1 MLKSVSSVLQLHSI
15 EVYMKTRL
23 VAGVFIASLMICSFI
38 NSQEK
43 GNTPNLAGSWSG
55 NWISDGSGHKGP
67 MKAVFRSVG
76 TNSYEA
82 YEVTFSGRFFK
93 VIPFRYKATLTVTG
107 KEGDKLTLTGSQKL
121 LGFGT
126 FEYSALADDGSFMA
140 NYSSKKDNGRFELYR
155 AR

>member
-1 MLKSVSSVLQLHSI
+1 
-15 EVYMKTRL
+15 MKTSL
-23 VAGVFIASLMICSFI
+23 VVGVLIVSLITCSLS

-43 GNTPNLAGSWSG
+43 TSTPNLAGSWSG
-55 NWISDGSGHKGP
+55 NWISEGSGHKGP

-76 TNSYEA
+76 SDS

-93 VIPFRYKATLTVTG
+93 VIPFRYKATLMVTS
-107 KEGDKLTLTGSQKL
+107 KEGDKLILTGSQKL

-126 FEYSALADDGSFMA
+126 FEYNALADEGSFIA

-155 AR
+155 GR

>member
-1 MLKSVSSVLQLHSI
+1 
-15 EVYMKTRL
+15 MKTRL
-23 VAGVFIASLMICSFI
+23 VAGVLIASLMICSFV

-43 GNTPNLAGSWSG
+43 GSTPNLAGSWSG
-55 NWISDGSGHKGP
+55 NWFSDGSGHKGT

-76 TNSYEA
+76 PDS

-93 VIPFRYKATLTVTG
+93 VIPFRYKATLSVTG
-107 KEGDKLTLTGSQKL
+107 KEGDKLILTGSQKL

-126 FEYSALADDGSFMA
+126 FEYSALADDASFMA

-155 AR
+155 GR

>member
-1 MLKSVSSVLQLHSI
+1 MLKLIYRVLKFHPI
-15 EVYMKTRL
+15 EVCMKTRL
-23 VAGVFIASLMICSFI
+23 VVGVLIASLMICSLS

-43 GNTPNLAGSWSG
+43 GSAPNLAGSWSG

-67 MKAVFRSVG
+67 MKAVFKSVG
-76 TNSYEA
+76 TDS

-107 KEGDKLTLTGSQKL
+107 KEGDKLILTGSQKL

-126 FEYSALADDGSFMA
+126 FEYNALADEGSFIA
-140 NYSSKKDNGRFELYR
+140 NYSTKKDNGRFELYR
-155 AR
+155 SR

>member
-1 MLKSVSSVLQLHSI
+1 
-15 EVYMKTRL
+15 MKIRL
-23 VAGVFIASLMICSFI
+23 VVGVLIASLMTCSLS

-43 GNTPNLAGSWSG
+43 GTSPNLAGNWSG
-55 NWISDGSGHKGP
+55 NWFSDGSGHKGT

-76 TNSYEA
+76 TDT

-93 VIPFRYKATLTVTG
+93 VIPFRYKATLSVTG
-107 KEGDKLTLTGSQKL
+107 KEGNKLTLTGSQKL

-155 AR
+155 GR

>member
-1 MLKSVSSVLQLHSI
+1 MLLSNIVVKHLL
-15 EVYMKTRL
+15 EVFMNTKFIVGFL
-23 VAGVFIASLMICSFI
+23 VIGLTICSLG
-38 NSQEK
+38 NAQEK
-43 GNTPNLAGSWSG
+43 DAKPNLSGSWSG

-76 TNSYEA
+76 TDS

-107 KEGDKLTLTGSQKL
+107 KDGDKLILTGNQKL

-126 FEYSALADDGSFMA
+126 FEYSALADNGSFMA

-155 AR
+155 GH

>member
-1 MLKSVSSVLQLHSI
+1 MLKLIYRVLKFHPI
-15 EVYMKTRL
+15 EVCMKTRL
-23 VAGVFIASLMICSFI
+23 VVGVLIASLMICSLS

-43 GNTPNLAGSWSG
+43 TSTPNLAGSWSG

-67 MKAVFRSVG
+67 MKAVFKSAG
-76 TNSYEA
+76 TDS

-107 KEGDKLTLTGSQKL
+107 KEGDKLILTGSQKL

-126 FEYSALADDGSFMA
+126 FEYNALADEGSFIA

-155 AR
+155 GR

>member
-1 MLKSVSSVLQLHSI
+1 MLGSIPRVLQLHSI
-15 EVYMKTRL
+15 EVYMKIRL
-23 VAGVFIASLMICSFI
+23 VVGVLIASLMTCSLS

-43 GNTPNLAGSWSG
+43 GTSPNLAGNWSG
-55 NWISDGSGHKGP
+55 NWFSDGSGHKGT

-76 TNSYEA
+76 TDT

-93 VIPFRYKATLTVTG
+93 VIPFRYKATLSVTG
-107 KEGDKLTLTGSQKL
+107 KEGNKLTLTGSQKL

-155 AR
+155 GR

>member
-1 MLKSVSSVLQLHSI
+1 MNTKFIVGF
-15 EVYMKTRL
+15 L
-23 VAGVFIASLMICSFI
+23 VMGLTICSLG
-38 NSQEK
+38 NAQEK
-43 GNTPNLAGSWSG
+43 DAKPNLSGSWSG

-76 TNSYEA
+76 TDS

-93 VIPFRYKATLTVTG
+93 VIPFRYKVTLMVTG
-107 KEGDKLTLTGSQKL
+107 KDGDKLILTGSQKL

-126 FEYSALADDGSFMA
+126 FEYSALADNGSFMA

-155 AR
+155 GR